1 MIVTITPNPSVDR
14 TLEVETLEVGG
25 VIRASSCRVD
35 AGGKGINISRALA
48 ASGVAT
54 LAVFPVG
61 GAAGAEILRLLA
73 DEGVAV
79 EPVPISEAIRM
90 NISIVTPD
98 GVVTKI
104 NEAGPIFAIDE
115 EKSLIV
121 AAGHASA
128 YATWVVASGT
138 LPRGVSEDFFARA
151 LEALCSSSVKVA
163 IDTVGVPLLASL
175 RIHPDVIKPNLEE
188 LEELC
193 ETEIFTLGEAV
204 EASRQLI
211 AKGARSVLAS
221 LGPDGAVL
229 VTRDSAIYGE
239 ASVDR
244 VRSTVGAGDSLLA
257 GFLSAGGDGA
267 VALAE
272 GLAWAASA
280 VALPGSRMP
289 NAKNVDRSVV
299 VIHDSIDPGRILTQR
314 SRI

>member
-14 TLEVETLEVGG
+14 TLEVATLEVGG
-25 VIRASSCRVD
+25 VIRASACRVD
-35 AGGKGINISRALA
+35 AGGKGINISRALS

-54 LAVFPVG
+54 VAVFPVG
-61 GAAGAEILRLLA
+61 GAAGAEMLRLLA

-79 EPVPISEAIRM
+79 VPVPISEAIRM

-104 NEAGPIFAIDE
+104 NEAGPIFEIDE
-115 EKSLIV
+115 EKSLIA
-121 AAGHASA
+121 AAGRACAGAS
-128 YATWVVASGT
+128 WVVASGT

-151 LEALCSSSVKVA
+151 LEGLGNSKVKVA
-163 IDTVGVPLLASL
+163 IDTVGTPLLESL

-188 LEELC
+188 LEEISAA
-193 ETEIFTLGEAV
+193 EIFTLGEVV
-204 EASRQLI
+204 EASRGLI
-211 AKGARSVLAS
+211 ARGARAVLAS

-229 VTRDSAIYGE
+229 VTGDSAIYGE
-239 ASVDR
+239 AWVDR

-257 GFLSAGGDGA
+257 GFLSAGGVGA

-280 VALPGSRMP
+280 VTLPGSRMP
-289 NAKNVDRSVV
+289 DANNVDRSVV
-299 VIHDSIDPGRILTQR
+299 VIHDSIDPDRILAQR